1 MWNRNNG
8 TWFRSQNKKDLMQC
22 QRICIDHKIISGL
35 VGELVFLLGQ
45 YDTEER
51 AIEVLDEIHRRIDL
65 NVAGVYQMPDK

>member
-1 MWNRNNG
+1 MIG
-8 TWFRSQNKKDLMQC
+8 GFF
-22 QRICIDHKIISGL
+22 
-35 VGELVFLLGQ
+35 GELAFFLGQ